1 MLGLEVQPRADVE
14 GRLEER
20 ALLLDVVVEGE
31 VLGDEGQPGLHD
43 LALPVVA
50 EGELELGEAVEELA
64 RDLVEEDGALAV
76 VLGGDPEGQ
85 PLREREEDPRLL
97 LLRRRRRRRRGY
109 CCYFTI
115 LFNSLVFLLRVLC
128 SSISIISFIKIL
140 E

>member
-31 VLGDEGQPGLHD
+31 VLGDEGQPGLRD

-64 RDLVEEDGALAV
+64 RDLVEEDGAVAV

-85 PLREREEDPRLL
+85 PLWERED
-97 LLRRRRRRRRGY
+97 GGGVDNVV
-109 CCYFTI
+109 I
-115 LFNSLVFLLRVLC
+115 LPFY
-128 SSISIISFIKIL
+128 SIL
-140 E
+140 